1 MCFSNVPNAAP
12 VSLEDTVLVI
22 TLVMITDK
30 TAPPQ
35 IKGNITIQ
43 NMIISFTK
51 ICNERK
57 RHILQVNMSYKNIFP
72 C

>member
-1 MCFSNVPNAAP
+1 MCFRNIPNAAP
-12 VSLEDTVLVI
+12 VSFEDTVFVI

-43 NMIISFTK
+43 NMIMSLTK
-51 ICNERK
+51 I
-57 RHILQVNMSYKNIFP
+57 
-72 C
+72 

>member
-1 MCFSNVPNAAP
+1 MGFRDVPNAAP

-35 IKGNITIQ
+35 IKGNSTIQ
-43 NMIISFTK
+43 NMIMSFTK

-57 RHILQVNMSYKNIFP
+57 RYILQVSMSYKNIFP
-72 C
+72 